1 MAERPRR
8 PPEPMGDTVRN
19 LEQRAREIS
28 AHGDRGSRIGLLLI
42 LGGAALLVIAVVGA
56 ILVNL

>member
-1 MAERPRR
+1 
-8 PPEPMGDTVRN
+8 MGDTVRN
-19 LEQRAREIS
+19 LEQRARQIS